1 MIQKMIGVMLMLLSQ
16 YAAAMDMTIKGT
28 TVYMSGTVVGG
39 ECDLLKKMIETSK
52 IELVVLSNSNGGNA
66 NTGYCVGETIRKI
79 KFQQALKVFVCLHA
93 HACGSAV

>member
-39 ECDLLKKMIETSK
+39 ECDLLKKMIETSARLRAW
-52 IELVVLSNSNGGNA
+52 IPRFAPEVDVELMNRW
-66 NTGYCVGETIRKI
+66 T
-79 KFQQALKVFVCLHA
+79 ALFYNKQMMYFL
-93 HACGSAV
+93 